1 MANKYKYKYP
11 TLSSPT
17 AHSSAQGQEA
27 SVTEDSINDPE
38 FVSFVS
44 LSYNLKFD
52 STLLLSDQQK
62 QRIWATVKTGDFCDK
77 TWDFQVNNFITV
89 DVLTVWHETRWTFT
103 VQPYSV
109 CITTH
114 SRKVGCGPISSS

>member
-52 STLLLSDQQK
+52 STQYFSQTNKNKEFGQLS
-62 QRIWATVKTGDFCDK
+62 RLETSATKLEISK
-77 TWDFQVNNFITV
+77 
-89 DVLTVWHETRWTFT
+89 
-103 VQPYSV
+103 SV
-109 CITTH
+109 TLSQLMC
-114 SRKVGCGPISSS
+114 